1 FPNSVEEMALASY
14 EIIRAGGFDT
24 GGFNFDTKLRRQS
37 IDPEDLFHGHIGG
50 MDTIALAWCKAAE
63 LVEKK
68 VLSDFVEQR
77 YAGWTGE
84 LGKKILQGGI
94 KLDELS
100 RYAVDNEIAPKHV
113 SGKQELLENKINAV
127 LYSNK

>member
-1 FPNSVEEMALASY
+1 HHEIATAASLGILGSVDANRGDPQNGWDTDQYPNSVEEMALASY

-68 VLSDFVEQR
+68 VLS
-77 YAGWTGE
+77 
-84 LGKKILQGGI
+84 
-94 KLDELS
+94 
-100 RYAVDNEIAPKHV
+100 
-113 SGKQELLENKINAV
+113 
-127 LYSNK
+127 